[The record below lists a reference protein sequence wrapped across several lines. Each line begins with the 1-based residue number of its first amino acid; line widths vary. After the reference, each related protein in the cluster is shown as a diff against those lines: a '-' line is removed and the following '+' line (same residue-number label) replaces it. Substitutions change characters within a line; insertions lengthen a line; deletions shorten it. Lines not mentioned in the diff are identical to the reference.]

1 MSIAEVATLFVQR
14 IRSEQHQKAGNLVQF
29 KLTKKTRDTVTTWI
43 RTVHLHSTDY
53 IFQSQVGS
61 AQYISTRQY
70 NRIFH
75 GWIEKLDLDNSPYNT
90 HSMSRTKPYQIY
102 QKTKNL
108 RVIGHKKLESTIR
121 YLGIGDY

>member
-1 MSIAEVATLFVQR
+1 MTSSVSSSATVLQ
-14 IRSEQHQKAGNLVQF
+14 QKAGNLVQF
-29 KLTKKTRDTVTTWI
+29 ELTKETRDAVTAWI

-53 IFQSQVGS
+53 IFQSRVGS

-75 GWIEKLDLDNSPYNT
+75 GWTEKLGLDNLLYNT
-90 HSMSRTKPYQIY
+90 HSMSRTKSYQIY

-121 YLGIGDY
+121 YLDIGDF